1 MRFSTEHWEQW
12 IYKWLPTDRI
22 EQQQAAWADVKMEEI
37 KMIYD
42 SISEE
47 VWNALAKPTPRPAEG
62 EIWAIVE
69 GGEQDDDPEEITW
82 VRIVKVMPLTYHT
95 LWVDTSGRPHD
106 TGIESRNRVG
116 R

>member
-1 MRFSTEHWEQW
+1 MYKRQNLNIEVSSASIKSWSERLKTRRLKDLVDENGVRFSTEHWEQW

-47 VWNALAKPTPRPAEG
+47 VWNALAKPTP
-62 EIWAIVE
+62 
-69 GGEQDDDPEEITW
+69 
-82 VRIVKVMPLTYHT
+82 
-95 LWVDTSGRPHD
+95 GRQREKF
-106 TGIESRNRVG
+106 GQ
-116 R
+116 